1 MNQTDS
7 NGIKLPASE
16 MSSHDFSSM
25 YTTSEHPMIIEL
37 LNEYI
42 DLVFDHE
49 KEKDP
54 NRQILLLKD
63 NGKSFD
69 WTNTKDTDTRTTQ
82 NFDANKLKQW
92 IKLHIDNLFVVA

>member
-1 MNQTDS
+1 MNMMDS
-7 NGIKLPASE
+7 NGIKPPKSG

-25 YTTSEHPMIIEL
+25 YTTLEHPMIIEL

-42 DLVFDHE
+42 DLVFNHK
-49 KEKDP
+49 KEKDS

-69 WTNTKDTDTRTTQ
+69 WTNTKETDTRSTQ
-82 NFDANKLKQW
+82 HFVANKLKEW
-92 IKLHIDNLFVVA
+92 NKLHINYT